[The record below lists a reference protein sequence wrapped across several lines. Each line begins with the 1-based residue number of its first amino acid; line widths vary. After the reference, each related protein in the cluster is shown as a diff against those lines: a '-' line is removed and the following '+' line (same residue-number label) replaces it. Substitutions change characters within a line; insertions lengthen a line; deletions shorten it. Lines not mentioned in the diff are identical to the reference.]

1 MIPHNAQKAC
11 DLAVENGWRATFQ
24 EGARPTSV
32 ALKLEHD
39 ATPRVWAIWQDG
51 RFWRSYAQTC
61 QRLSYRDLLE
71 VIAQPELLIP
81 EDSEFPFGKPEGETA

>member
-1 MIPHNAQKAC
+1 MIPHNAQKAY
-11 DLAVENGWRATFQ
+11 DLASANGWTVNFQ
-24 EGARPTSV
+24 QVLDPPSAAVLLGRKDFPA
-32 ALKLEHD
+32 
-39 ATPRVWAIWQDG
+39 VWAIWQDG

-81 EDSEFPFGKPEGETA
+81 EDSEFPFGKPEEKTA